1 MKSLLVL
8 LALLPLGV
16 AYYQLDNA
24 IDPIKMLYSYTG
36 IGAISLLLLSLAPST
51 CKRVCGQNW
60 LRFRKTIGLLSFVYA
75 LLHVSI
81 FIVLD
86 SEFDFITIFEKSLKK
101 PFIYVGLIAFVIV
114 LLMALTS
121 TKKLFA
127 RFSTYH
133 KAVYLALTLALLHSF
148 WAQKVAGVFE
158 YGIVFVG
165 VLLLGERIGLG
176 KNPHNCLIYLT
187 FLYKNNKMYKILVKD
202 M

>member
-1 MKSLLVL
+1 
-8 LALLPLGV
+8 
-16 AYYQLDNA
+16 
-24 IDPIKMLYSYTG
+24 MLYSYTG

-165 VLLLGERIGLG
+165 VLLLGERIWAW
-176 KNPHNCLIYLT
+176 KKST
-187 FLYKNNKMYKILVKD
+187 
-202 M
+202 

>member
-158 YGIVFVG
+158 YGVIVMG
-165 VLLLGERIGLG
+165 VVLLGERVWAWR
-176 KNPHNCLIYLT
+176 KN
-187 FLYKNNKMYKILVKD
+187 FK
-202 M
+202 